1 MYFWERGF
9 GSRRPKGCSDRAN
22 TAISQVKPGDVNWK
36 NIFGK
41 KGARW
46 FHTGGIFAALSEST
60 AEVAAEAMQA
70 AREFGS
76 IVSYDL
82 NYRESLWS
90 GRGGREAADRLN
102 RRLLEFADVVFGI
115 EGFDTSLSRYDE
127 TVFRDAAR
135 SMQGRH
141 PNLRIIATPLR
152 RNDGGSRRD
161 LSGVCFADGKV
172 CRAPN
177 VDGIDLLDRVGSGD
191 AFAAGFIFELLSG
204 NGGQEA
210 IDTAAAA
217 AALAMTTPGD
227 SLFSTPDEI
236 QRLLGASTNPLSR

>member
-1 MYFWERGF
+1 
-9 GSRRPKGCSDRAN
+9 
-22 TAISQVKPGDVNWK
+22 
-36 NIFGK
+36 
-41 KGARW
+41 
-46 FHTGGIFAALSEST
+46 
-60 AEVAAEAMQA
+60 
-70 AREFGS
+70 
-76 IVSYDL
+76 
-82 NYRESLWS
+82 
-90 GRGGREAADRLN
+90 
-102 RRLLEFADVVFGI
+102 
-115 EGFDTSLSRYDE
+115 
-127 TVFRDAAR
+127 
-135 SMQGRH
+135 MQGPH

-172 CRAPN
+172 SRAPN
-177 VDGIDLLDRVGSGD
+177 IDGIDVLDRVGSGD

-217 AALAMTTPGD
+217 AALAMTTAGD